1 MAKRRLLKVTL
12 AMLVICLLCIPFFY
26 GPTNAQQTQDM
37 VIVRT
42 DYELLGITD
51 LHGGGH
57 LTYELRGRAAGDLRR
72 AVLDSYDTLP
82 VIGNANGRIDTAEL
96 RYSGSEG
103 FIGEL
108 ESSLTSTQFF
118 AGSSRTYNPLHY
130 GQGEDITVDAVGFVE
145 VANVA
150 TDDTTPIRIY
160 LYFDAT
166 GSGLGY
172 EHFETVA
179 RDFIYA
185 LYGIDTPGKTYNAI
199 TDASY
204 TARIQPNI
212 NTYTFQY
219 KHTDYRISTGSMYK
233 PSFQD
238 GRMHVIR
245 TPAGEISMFGI
256 TFQWSQM
263 GSSIQ
268 QEEAS
273 FSTFNFFENP
283 QILFIVVFVCGYLM
297 ASMPTRIYA
306 NFKYTYPRRYRHKA
320 LKITW
325 LHILSKV
332 LIIFLLLFYF
342 FPTMLAFVSPNFFIS
357 GLALW
362 IISIVM
368 AIVIA
373 VVAKVLYDH
382 KAANIPKEYTQPPIR
397 RVARAPAPR
406 PVTRTRTP
414 AGTTIVVQTT
424 AEPKPVERP
433 RPVSRPVPAPVVV
446 QAPAPKPEK
455 KGPPCEVCKKP
466 ITDYTDLTKCKCGK
480 LYHEKCATI
489 AENCTSC
496 GFAFVEPAE
505 PEVKTKNVQCPICG
519 EMNEVPETADLLRE
533 KCKAC
538 GVMLEKVEAGYNYLV
553 VDNTPKLAFQMF
565 VSALKQ
571 GAKGLSIS
579 TTFPDKLRKEH
590 DMSQADVIWLTDT
603 SVSDQKTLNPHRLE
617 FEMMRMYSSFVK
629 NNPSSAVILDG
640 FEYLVVEN
648 GFDKVFKFIKK
659 VNDLSSV
666 NNATMFVPIGTTS
679 LEIDQ
684 LGTLKKEF
692 DRVIVLA
699 DVDI

>member
-1 MAKRRLLKVTL
+1 MAMGRLFKVIL
-12 AMLVICLLCIPFFY
+12 AMLIITVFCIPLID
-26 GPTNAQQTQDM
+26 GPAEAQAVNDL

-42 DYELLGITD
+42 DYELLGFTD

-82 VIGNANGRIDTAEL
+82 VIGNANGRIDPQEL

-103 FIGEL
+103 YIGAL

-118 AGSSRTYNPLHY
+118 AASSRTYNPLHY
-130 GQGEDITVDAVGFVE
+130 GQGEPITVDAQGFVD

-150 TDDTTPIRIY
+150 TDDSTPVRIY

-166 GSGLGY
+166 GSGFGY
-172 EHFETVA
+172 DNFNVVA
-179 RDFIYA
+179 ADFLYA
-185 LYGIDTPGKTYNAI
+185 LYGIDTPVQTYNSLN
-199 TDASY
+199 DASY
-204 TARIQPNI
+204 TTYIQPNI
-212 NTYTFQY
+212 AQYTFQY
-219 KHTDYRISTGSMYK
+219 KHTDYRISAGSMYGL
-233 PSFQD
+233 SLQD

-245 TPAGEISMFGI
+245 TPAGEISMFSI
-256 TFQWSQM
+256 TFPWSAL
-263 GSSIQ
+263 GSSTN
-268 QEEAS
+268 QETAT
-273 FSTFNFFENP
+273 FNTFNFFENP
-283 QILFIVVFVCGYLM
+283 QILFIVVFICGYLL

-306 NFKYTYPRRYRHKA
+306 NFKYAYPRRYRHKA

-332 LIIFLLLFYF
+332 LILFLLLFYF
-342 FPTMLAFVSPNFFIS
+342 FPTMFAFASPNIFIS
-357 GLALW
+357 GLILW
-362 IISIVM
+362 VISIVL

-373 VVAKVLYDH
+373 VLAKLLYDQ
-382 KAANIPKEYTQPPIR
+382 KAANIPKEYSQPPVR
-397 RVARAPAPR
+397 RVARAPVR
-406 PVTRTRTP
+406 QQPVSRTRTP
-414 AGTTIVVQTT
+414 AGTTIVVQQAPQEQKRP
-424 AEPKPVERP
+424 AEKARP
-433 RPVSRPVPAPVVV
+433 TSRPVR
-446 QAPAPKPEK
+446 APAPAPEK
-455 KGPPCEVCKKP
+455 KDGPPCEVCKKP
-466 ITDYTDLTKCKCGK
+466 ITDFTDLTKCKCGK
-480 LYHEKCATI
+480 LYHEKCANL

-496 GFAFVEPAE
+496 GFAFVEPAV
-505 PEVKTKNVQCPICG
+505 PEVKMRNVQCPICG
-519 EMNEVPETADLLRE
+519 EMNEVPEGSDLLRE

-538 GVMLEKVEAGYNYLV
+538 GVMLEKVEEGYNYLV
-553 VDNTPKLAFQMF
+553 VDNTPRLAFQMF
-565 VSALKQ
+565 VSSMKQ

-579 TTFPDKLRKEH
+579 TTFPDKLKKEH

-666 NNATMFVPIGTTS
+666 NNATLFVPIGTTS
-679 LEIDQ
+679 LESDQ

-692 DRVIVLA
+692 DKVIVLA